1 MLCDRIEVNFGL
13 FFCCGEGKFVDIVWG
28 WVYLLFVKFGWIN
41 IIDLFCFCYKRILL
55 IFGFCLCMIL
65 ILFVR

>member
-28 WVYLLFVKFGWIN
+28 WVYFLFVKFGWIN
-41 IIDLFCFCYKRILL
+41 IIDLFCFLL
-55 IFGFCLCMIL
+55 
-65 ILFVR
+65 

>member
-28 WVYLLFVKFGWIN
+28 WVIYCLLNMDGLILLICFV
-41 IIDLFCFCYKRILL
+41 FCYKRILL